1 MEAKDPK
8 SVIREDFDRSGQYE
22 AGLKSLVK
30 SLQWAFAFLL
40 VVIIAML
47 LYFFTGG
54 GYFAVEP
61 QRAVIVLKFGQM
73 LPETYTSGGH
83 WFLPYPVHQ
92 FIRIQTNQQF
102 MDVNFIAAEMP
113 GEGAQK
119 SLEPGRDSYLL
130 TGDANI
136 IHTSWRISFQV
147 SNPAKYYESLAT
159 PTDPMADDVAET
171 DVNGFVYARGPQT
184 MIRNLFRRAVIQVTS
199 TQKAAEILNTS
210 SGQYSEE
217 VRRVFSELVAQAD
230 CGVTVDNVTLD
241 RIFPPEKTKAAFDEV
256 AAAGNTRST
265 LINQAREYEVQT
277 ANSALARAAEIRTA
291 AEIYRTTAVSEV
303 QAESRYFEAIN
314 KEYVKSPATVLM
326 TLYTSVLS
334 ETLSSQD
341 GKYILG
347 SSTGN
352 DHKQVRIK
360 LNPEPKRQTGNGT
373 ATAEE
378 K

>member
-1 MEAKDPK
+1 MEPK
-8 SVIREDFDRSGQYE
+8 SVIRQDFDRSGQYE
-22 AGLKSLVK
+22 SGLKSLVR

-40 VVIIAML
+40 VVIVAML
-47 LYFFTGG
+47 IYFFTAG
-54 GYFAVEP
+54 GYFSVEP
-61 QRAVIVLKFGQM
+61 QQAVIVLKFGKY
-73 LPETYTSGGH
+73 EATYTTGGH
-83 WFLPYPVHQ
+83 WFLPYPVNR
-92 FIRIQTNQQF
+92 FVRVRVNQQQL
-102 MDVNFIAAEMP
+102 DVSFTPAPALEGSSAEP
-113 GEGAQK
+113 

-360 LNPEPKRQTGNGT
+360 LNPEPKCQTGNGT

>member
-113 GEGAQK
+113 GEGAPQ

-136 IHTSWRISFQV
+136 IHASWSIGYQV
-147 SNPAKYYESLAT
+147 TNPARYYETLNT
-159 PTDPMADDVAET
+159 PPRPVENGRVMPDET
-171 DVNGFVYARGPQT
+171 VVDAGGFSGTRGPQT
-184 MIRNLFRRAVIQVTS
+184 LIRNLFRQAVIRVTAGL
-199 TQKAAEILNTS
+199 KVDEILYS
-210 SGQYSEE
+210 KQGQYSDE
-217 VRRVFSELVAQAD
+217 VRRVFARLVQEAD
-230 CGVTVDNVTLD
+230 CGVEVENVTLN
-241 RIFPPEKTKAAFDEV
+241 RVFPLEDQIGV
-256 AAAGNTRST
+256 RRGRR
-265 LINQAREYEVQT
+265 REQY
-277 ANSALARAAEIRTA
+277 
-291 AEIYRTTAVSEV
+291 AVHAD
-303 QAESRYFEAIN
+303 QQ
-314 KEYVKSPATVLM
+314 
-326 TLYTSVLS
+326 
-334 ETLSSQD
+334 SQ
-341 GKYILG
+341 
-347 SSTGN
+347 
-352 DHKQVRIK
+352 
-360 LNPEPKRQTGNGT
+360 
-373 ATAEE
+373 
-378 K
+378 